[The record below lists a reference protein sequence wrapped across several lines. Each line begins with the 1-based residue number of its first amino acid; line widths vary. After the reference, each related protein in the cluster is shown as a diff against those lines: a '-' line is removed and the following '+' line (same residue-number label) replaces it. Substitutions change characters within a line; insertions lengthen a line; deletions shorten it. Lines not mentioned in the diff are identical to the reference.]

1 MFCINCQF
9 EMKNTMGKCQYGAA
23 VREFSRSILIETWKY
38 NVVVIPDAFSWTYCS
53 AVQKTALPLKWFTV

>member
-1 MFCINCQF
+1 
-9 EMKNTMGKCQYGAA
+9 MGKCQYGAA